1 MVKHEDR
8 NGVPKVGWVPRLL
21 YLGLAVGMVLINIP
35 LFAKVA
41 RGWSHKPFLSYQ
53 IAAAIYSLAV
63 VVTLFLAGV
72 FLYSA
77 FVGFKTATDR
87 IEEWASKVK
96 LVRRLG
102 YLLGSATCFWAVY
115 GLYLALK
122 WLNILQGAFG
132 WSLRGFV
139 FLIFLFT
146 NVAGLAFLILA
157 IAGRSLSKVV
167 GKEQT
172 K

>member
-1 MVKHEDR
+1 MAKHADKKSL
-8 NGVPKVGWVPRLL
+8 PKDWLAQRLL
-21 YLGLAVGMVLINIP
+21 WLTVAVGLVTVSVP
-35 LFAKVA
+35 LFVMSAW
-41 RGWSHKPFLSYQ
+41 GWMREPSLNYQ
-53 IAAAIYSLAV
+53 IAAIIYVLVEV
-63 VVTLFLAGV
+63 VILFLAGV

-157 IAGRSLSKVV
+157 IAGWSLSKVV